1 MSQDGSWRDVTVRVT
16 PFNIMMKSR
25 IILQLVALL
34 LPACIIGVTSSSST
48 SSFRPRRTTANH
60 HLGRRPDNRHTK
72 SIISNIGSSSLPVD
86 AANEY
91 SNGEE
96 RSDGIDRLQAATA
109 AAAAAARGGDVIIN
123 APNADIPKASELAGA
138 FFFTALQILITKL
151 FRAKNIVFPAML
163 GCTILV
169 FATLVL
175 ANLLPHSNNG
185 NNNDDANLGDVAY
198 RLLLPGSTLL
208 AKWLPVMFVP
218 GLAMLPLAPSIG
230 GIIDGIKILSVIVL
244 GFGFTMIST
253 AYLVLCI
260 RTLQGRATS
269 IPVGSGS
276 TTGATTTTTTK
287 KKKTFGLNRSVVGVV
302 KSSSSSPSP
311 SSRPFTRETLNFFS
325 GGTILFGIISMIA
338 SSRTT
343 TNRRRYNSAF
353 AAPLRT
359 IFMFFGTVFAYVFG
373 ARLPPGI
380 TKIIHPLVTATAGT
394 LLLTRLDAIV
404 TGLPFTTVLRT
415 YKTGSLAL
423 TEVGAGDILLFL
435 LGPAVGCLSIA
446 MYGRKSILAT
456 NLPVVVAAM
465 LCSSLGGLFGTA
477 WYIRLLN
484 VGTSAMVRLSLLTRN
499 VTTGLAI
506 IITQMLD
513 GDMAIAASVVVL
525 TGILAATV
533 GRGLLD
539 ALQISDPVSRG
550 LGMGAAG
557 QGLGVAAMMVE
568 VDAFPFAAIN
578 MVLTAIC
585 ASALVS
591 IPSVKQS
598 LVNIVSKG
606 L

>member
-1 MSQDGSWRDVTVRVT
+1 M
-16 PFNIMMKSR
+16 MMKSR

-60 HLGRRPDNRHTK
+60 HLGRPDKRH
-72 SIISNIGSSSLPVD
+72 IISNNGSSSSLVD

-175 ANLLPHSNNG
+175 ANLLPSNNSN
-185 NNNDDANLGDVAY
+185 NNNDTNLGDVAY

-276 TTGATTTTTTK
+276 TTGATT
-287 KKKTFGLNRSVVGVV
+287 KKKTFGLNRSAVGVV
-302 KSSSSSPSP
+302 KSSSPSP
-311 SSRPFTRETLNFFS
+311 SSKPFTRETLNFFS

-338 SSRTT
+338 SRTT
-343 TNRRRYNSAF
+343 TQRQYNSVY

-394 LLLTRLDAIV
+394 LLLTQLDAIV

-435 LGPAVGCLSIA
+435 LGPAVGCLSVA

-539 ALQISDPVSRG
+539 ALHISDPVSRG

-606 L
+606 LK

>member
-1 MSQDGSWRDVTVRVT
+1 
-16 PFNIMMKSR
+16 MMKSR

-60 HLGRRPDNRHTK
+60 HLGRRDNRH
-72 SIISNIGSSSLPVD
+72 IISKNGSSSLPVD

-138 FFFTALQILITKL
+138 FFFAALQILITKL
-151 FRAKNIVFPAML
+151 FRANNIVFPAML

-175 ANLLPHSNNG
+175 ANLLPS
-185 NNNDDANLGDVAY
+185 NNDDDTNLGDVAY

-276 TTGATTTTTTK
+276 TGATTTTT

-343 TNRRRYNSAF
+343 TTTQRRYNPVYST
-353 AAPLRT
+353 PLRT

-394 LLLTRLDAIV
+394 LLLTQLDAIV

-415 YKTGSLAL
+415 YKAGSLAL

-539 ALQISDPVSRG
+539 ALRISDPVSRG

-606 L
+606 LK